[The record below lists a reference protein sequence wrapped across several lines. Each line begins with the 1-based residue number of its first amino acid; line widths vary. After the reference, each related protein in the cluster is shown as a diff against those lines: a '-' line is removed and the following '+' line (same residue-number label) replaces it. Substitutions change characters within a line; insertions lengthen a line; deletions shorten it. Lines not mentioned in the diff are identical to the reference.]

1 MRLPDS
7 PAMVIITKTM
17 DTIIRLLSIQQHLAT
32 LLEPQ
37 KIDVSSITKQ
47 EEKKRNLQCKELHHF
62 HQEFEKREFALRML
76 YQDKKLGLID
86 DEMFLQLNAGYI
98 KEKEELAKRI
108 DELETELANAPQD
121 EEVRRQKA
129 RDAAIKLGQPTALT
143 RELVCALIDKVKIGP
158 ITSPTGKKGTRSIEI
173 QWLF

>member
-1 MRLPDS
+1 
-7 PAMVIITKTM
+7 
-17 DTIIRLLSIQQHLAT
+17 
-32 LLEPQ
+32 
-37 KIDVSSITKQ
+37 
-47 EEKKRNLQCKELHHF
+47 
-62 HQEFEKREFALRML
+62 
-76 YQDKKLGLID
+76 
-86 DEMFLQLNAGYI
+86 MFLQLNAGYI